1 MGTIHSEFTEIIS
14 KKGTWTMAITT
25 RELDRRDFEYLDKE
39 IKRLEN
45 KIKLLPEGKLVVYNV
60 NGHRRC
66 YQAYKDPMT
75 NKKVRRYI
83 SSRDRTKIQR
93 MIEKTLCVEALIDKK
108 EEYRGL
114 KMYLNVCKNVESRK
128 DRRIAEVPEMREY
141 TDRLTAL
148 PTKYQEWERAE
159 FPTNPFPNEVGI
171 KSVLGVEVRSKSEAY
186 IASRLKAR
194 GLAVRYECELQLNN
208 RKIYPDFTIMDPR
221 TGKIYYWEHLGLM
234 DDERYEEHA
243 IKKLHEYAVS
253 GYYPMMDL
261 IITSE
266 TKERP
271 LDLGLVDHMIDYFF
285 A

>member
-1 MGTIHSEFTEIIS
+1 
-14 KKGTWTMAITT
+14 MAITT
-25 RELDRRDFEYLDKE
+25 RELARRDFEYLDKE

-128 DRRIAEVPEMREY
+128 DRRIAEVPEIREY

-148 PTKYQEWERAE
+148 PSGRGQSFRPIHFQMRWESRAC
-159 FPTNPFPNEVGI
+159 
-171 KSVLGVEVRSKSEAY
+171 S
-186 IASRLKAR
+186 ASRFGQNQKH
-194 GLAVRYECELQLNN
+194 
-208 RKIYPDFTIMDPR
+208 I
-221 TGKIYYWEHLGLM
+221 
-234 DDERYEEHA
+234 
-243 IKKLHEYAVS
+243 LHR
-253 GYYPMMDL
+253 D
-261 IITSE
+261 
-266 TKERP
+266 
-271 LDLGLVDHMIDYFF
+271 
-285 A
+285 

>member
-1 MGTIHSEFTEIIS
+1 MNSVSEFTKIIS
-14 KKGTWTMAITT
+14 KKGTCTMAITT
-25 RELDRRDFEYLDKE
+25 RELARRDFEYLDKE
-39 IKRLEN
+39 IKSLE
-45 KIKLLPEGKLVVYNV
+45 KRIKLLPEGKLVVYNV

-66 YQAYKDPMT
+66 YQAYKEPMT

-83 SSRDRTKIQR
+83 SNRDRTKLQR
-93 MIEKTLCVEALIDKK
+93 MIEKTLCVEELIDKK

-128 DRRIAEVPEMREY
+128 DRRIAEVPEIREY

-186 IASRLKAR
+186 IASRLKAQ
-194 GLAVRYECELQLNN
+194 GLAVRYECELQLDHH
-208 RKIYPDFTIMDPR
+208 KVYPDFTIMDPR

-234 DDERYEEHA
+234 DDESYKEHA
-243 IKKLHEYAVS
+243 MKKLHEYASS
-253 GYYPMMDL
+253 GYYPMMNL